1 MEETF
6 EAYIR
11 RIRGYSRGKEPMA
24 VLRATPVA
32 LGRRISRLS
41 RRALT
46 TPPAPGKWSIGQ
58 ILAHLSEIEL
68 LFAYRIRVI
77 LEQDRPALLGM
88 DQNVWARNS
97 HYERLDPFE
106 SFEMLCALRRANV
119 EILAGLSPRAL
130 GRAGIHSQM
139 GRVTIRRITE
149 LLAGHDLNHRRQVD
163 AILRKKA

>member
-11 RIRGYSRGKEPMA
+11 RIRGYSRGRSPMA
-24 VLRATPVA
+24 ILRATPVA
-32 LGRRISRLS
+32 LAKRTAGLS

-46 TPPAPGKWSIGQ
+46 AQPAPGKWSVGQ

-88 DQNVWARNS
+88 DQDVWARNS
-97 HYERLDPFE
+97 RYEGLDPFE
-106 SFEMLCALRRANV
+106 SLEMFRALRRANV
-119 EILAGLSPRAL
+119 GLLSGLSPRAL

-163 AILRKKA
+163 AILRKKR